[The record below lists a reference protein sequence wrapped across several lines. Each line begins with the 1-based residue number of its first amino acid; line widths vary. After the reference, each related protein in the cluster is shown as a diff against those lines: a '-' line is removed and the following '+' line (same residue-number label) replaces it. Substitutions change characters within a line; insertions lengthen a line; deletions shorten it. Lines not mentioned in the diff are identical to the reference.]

1 MIKTI
6 PHIILSLMFF
16 VLTVGISI
24 NKHYSN
30 GELYSQSFFGEA
42 EVCGMDDNE
51 ACEMQDIPEACKT
64 HKVFSDETKSQSSC
78 SCEDTSEYLQFD
90 VDYVISE
97 KLTINTT
104 FEKEIS
110 IIYSFLIENSI
121 QLSLY
126 NSFQKRN
133 FGNCQPKNL
142 NKTSFFQVF
151 RC

>member
-6 PHIILSLMFF
+6 PHIMLSLMFF

-51 ACEMQDIPEACKT
+51 ACEMQDMSKTCKT
-64 HKVFSDETKSQSSC
+64 HKVISDETKTQSSC
-78 SCEDTSEYLQFD
+78 SCEDKSEYLHFD

-97 KLTINTT
+97 KLKINNI
-104 FEKEIS
+104 KESQVVLLAS
-110 IIYSFLIENSI
+110 IIFFNYSIISEDKVQYVDTSTSVL
-121 QLSLY
+121 
-126 NSFQKRN
+126 
-133 FGNCQPKNL
+133 
-142 NKTSFFQVF
+142 KTQDFPSFFQVF
-151 RC
+151 LC